1 MQLSQPLPTTSTP
14 IKQKKKPSQ
23 IAGPPSTAIVTAH
36 DESKPS
42 DIETEICA
50 ATKDNK
56 RMKPLV
62 ALLARSRCLSDSQ
75 KRLLTTA
82 WITPLVDL
90 LILSAWLKK
99 VQSALH
105 ILVGLLHV
113 VAITCQ
119 AISHIAD
126 EDWSWLPIPGVVA
139 TTATALAA
147 VVHGI
152 TQIVNTF
159 NKSPAQ
165 LESAFENGSQVGKRF
180 LAKLEG
186 AGKPCSEVQLYA
198 FIAHDLG
205 AALGGLGTAV
215 LSDVSDMAPQVAE
228 IRMNAV
234 NAQREL
240 AL

>member
-1 MQLSQPLPTTSTP
+1 MDYTTRRFANPLCVAEKGSERIAHSRRAAPRRRDHLPGHQPHR
-14 IKQKKKPSQ
+14 
-23 IAGPPSTAIVTAH
+23 G
-36 DESKPS
+36 
-42 DIETEICA
+42 
-50 ATKDNK
+50 
-56 RMKPLV
+56 RRLV
-62 ALLARSRCLSDSQ
+62 
-75 KRLLTTA
+75 
-82 WITPLVDL
+82 
-90 LILSAWLKK
+90 
-99 VQSALH
+99 
-105 ILVGLLHV
+105 V
-113 VAITCQ
+113 VAHSGC
-119 AISHIAD
+119 
-126 EDWSWLPIPGVVA
+126 VA